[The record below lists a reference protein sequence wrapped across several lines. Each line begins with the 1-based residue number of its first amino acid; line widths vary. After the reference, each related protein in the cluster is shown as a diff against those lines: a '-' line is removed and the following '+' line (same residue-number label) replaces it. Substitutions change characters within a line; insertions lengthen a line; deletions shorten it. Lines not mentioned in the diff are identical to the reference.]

1 MSHFIRKTRITK
13 NLDIIQIF
21 VAHSFQECQESR
33 GPLLIDDFIVTRLFW
48 KFWLFNNPLSK
59 NIIRMFTSNFFYYLK
74 HQYFVNQSTQ
84 STPLLSKFRPK
95 KNKIFCVRSNL
106 VYRVIRIRW
115 IRWWY
120 LLFLFSSESTQ
131 STLFMQIWSKMSK
144 LPVWTNIL
152 LLVKSEYTEYDGDNN
167 FLCFRSKV
175 IFSNKIVS
183 LR

>member
-1 MSHFIRKTRITK
+1 MKISETLSLSLSFSFFLSLPLPLSVSLSQFVTLCNNFLSHFIIKTRITK

-95 KNKIFCVRSNL
+95 KTK
-106 VYRVIRIRW
+106 
-115 IRWWY
+115 
-120 LLFLFSSESTQ
+120 FS
-131 STLFMQIWSKMSK
+131 
-144 LPVWTNIL
+144 V
-152 LLVKSEYTEYDGDNN
+152 
-167 FLCFRSKV
+167 
-175 IFSNKIVS
+175 
-183 LR
+183 